1 MGTPS
6 VHKFLAT
13 IYKIWMLRYV
23 DVPEEVGRAL
33 EKESGRKKHIPVVAA
48 VNGRST
54 RTTLVPAGG
63 GRYRLQFNATLRKA
77 ARADVGEI
85 AGVELRVDREPRDL
99 PVPPELEAALKKR
112 SRLKKEFDDLPPGGR
127 MQFLRYILKA
137 KAPATREK
145 YVKRLLEILLERSLL
160 RPRSKARSR
169 R

>member
-1 MGTPS
+1 M
-6 VHKFLAT
+6 
-13 IYKIWMLRYV
+13 
-23 DVPEEVGRAL
+23 
-33 EKESGRKKHIPVVAA
+33 
-48 VNGRST
+48 
-54 RTTLVPAGG
+54 
-63 GRYRLQFNATLRKA
+63 QFNATLRKA